1 MYIYIYRYIYILYI
15 YRHRIGHIGTYRAA
29 HIGDSIYNV
38 LFRSSATTET
48 PALRALYL

>member
-1 MYIYIYRYIYILYI
+1 M
-15 YRHRIGHIGTYRAA
+15 IGHIGAYRAA

-38 LFRSSATTET
+38 LLRSSATTET

>member
-1 MYIYIYRYIYILYI
+1 MYIYIYRERETY
-15 YRHRIGHIGTYRAA
+15 RIGHIGTYRAS

-38 LFRSSATTET
+38 LLRSSATTET